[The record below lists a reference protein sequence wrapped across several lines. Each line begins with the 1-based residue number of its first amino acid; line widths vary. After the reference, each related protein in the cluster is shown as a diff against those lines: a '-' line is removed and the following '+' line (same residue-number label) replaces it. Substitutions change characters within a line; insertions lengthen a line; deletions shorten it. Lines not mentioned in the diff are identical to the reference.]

1 VDVTTAL
8 RSLGPGWFA
17 LVMATGIVSTAA
29 ARQGLA
35 PISTATLVVAA
46 VAFPVLAVL
55 SLLRAWLRPALVR
68 DELTSPRHA
77 FAAFAVVA
85 GAAVLGERLY
95 EQGAEAVALALLAVA
110 ALGWLVLGYAIP
122 SLVIVTAGKSGLADA
137 DGTWLLWVVAT
148 QGISTGT
155 SMVAPPTGALGE
167 AAAAGAVTTWAV
179 GVVLYAV
186 LLTLLLVRLLTA
198 PVRPHELTTPYWII
212 MGATAIS
219 VLAGSRILELDREL
233 PVVRVAAPV
242 VEGTSLL
249 LWSFGTWTI
258 PLLVL
263 LGFWRHVLR
272 RDRLTYTP
280 QLWALVFPLGM
291 YSVATAE
298 FGGVTGLRFM
308 AVVARIEF
316 WPALAA
322 WVAVFAAMV
331 VSLARAGRR
340 GPQARCAGARPRP
353 TLDR

>member
-1 VDVTTAL
+1 MNDTTAL

-35 PISTATLVVAA
+35 PISTVTLVVAV
-46 VAFPVLAVL
+46 VAFGVLVVL
-55 SLLRAWLRPALVR
+55 SLLRLWFRPALVR
-68 DELTSPRHA
+68 AELTSPGHA
-77 FAAFAVVA
+77 FTFFAVVA
-85 GAAVLGERLY
+85 GSAVLGERLY
-95 EQGAEAVALALLAVA
+95 EQGVEAVAVVLLALA

-122 SLVIVTAGKSGLADA
+122 TLVVVTAGKSGLADA

-155 SMVAPPTGALGE
+155 SMVAPAAGTAGE
-167 AAAAGAVTTWAV
+167 AAAAVAVTTWAV
-179 GVVLYAV
+179 GVVLYVV

-198 PVRPHELTTPYWII
+198 PVRPHQMTAPYWII

-219 VLAGSRILELDREL
+219 VLAGSRILELDRGL
-233 PVVRVAAPV
+233 PVVRLAAPV

-272 RDRLTYTP
+272 RDRPTYTP

-308 AVVARIEF
+308 TDIARIEF

-322 WVAVFAAMV
+322 WVIVFVAMV
-331 VSLARAGRR
+331 VSLARTARR
-340 GPQARCAGARPRP
+340 PGP
-353 TLDR
+353 

>member
-1 VDVTTAL
+1 MNDTTAL

-35 PISTATLVVAA
+35 PVSVATLLVAVVAY
-46 VAFPVLAVL
+46 VVLAVL
-55 SLLRAWLRPALVR
+55 SLLRLWRRPDLVR
-68 DELTSPRHA
+68 DELASPSQS
-77 FAAFAVVA
+77 FTFFAVVA
-85 GAAVLGERLY
+85 GSAVLGERLY
-95 EQGAEAVALALLAVA
+95 EQRVETVALALLAVA
-110 ALGWLVLGYAIP
+110 ALGWLVLGYVIP
-122 SLVIVTAGKSGLADA
+122 TLIVFTSAKSGLADA

-155 SMVAPPTGALGE
+155 SMVAPPAGGLGE
-167 AAAAGAVTTWAV
+167 AAAAVAVTTWAV
-179 GVVLYAV
+179 GVVLYVV
-186 LLTLLLVRLLTA
+186 LLTLLLVRLLTV
-198 PVRPHELTTPYWII
+198 PVRPQQMTTPYWII

-219 VLAGSRILELDREL
+219 VLAGSRVLELDRAL
-233 PVVRVAAPV
+233 PVVRLAVPV

-263 LGFWRHVLR
+263 LGIWRHLLR
-272 RDRLTYTP
+272 GDRLTYSP

-298 FGGVTGLRFM
+298 FGSVTGLAFLTDL
-308 AVVARIEF
+308 ARLEF

-322 WVAVFAAMV
+322 WVLVFVAMI
-331 VSLARAGRR
+331 VSLARAARR
-340 GPQARCAGARPRP
+340 SR
-353 TLDR
+353 T